1 MPFSTRI
8 GRGITVVSVSDA
20 FNRLAALAPEVIVV
34 WPETIAY
41 SQLQIWESY
50 FDHST
55 ATIAIIA
62 RNHAGKPRLK
72 SSVPTFFE
80 DEDGFGITDLAGLTS
95 IKVVL
100 YPTVRVRFR
109 KFVNAL
115 ADRVHVFIGHGDSD
129 KASSSRSS
137 ARIFDAIFVADQAA
151 QDRYPTNRMRSV
163 EFLQIGA
170 PMIDGLQA
178 AVESGTP
185 RKILY
190 APTWEGYSDENNYS
204 SLAAIAAHVESLCD
218 GREVRVMPHPGTGKR
233 LSSSKD
239 ALAAIARR
247 CGDNGDMTKVDL
259 FNWSDAM
266 VTDVSGVMSEYLA
279 TRKPIV
285 LVNPGTEAFGK
296 AAATSSMRGA
306 VEVWNPVSDEFES
319 ALSTASSP
327 ELTAARNK
335 AADMKYRGATST
347 ADAWR
352 EFDAALHRT
361 IDSAKT
367 GQSATR
373 VLRKRLFKKNPM
385 TAAKAVARFIL
396 RRPNRPRS

>member
-1 MPFSTRI
+1 M
-8 GRGITVVSVSDA
+8 SDA
-20 FNRLAALAPEVIVV
+20 FNRLATLAPEVVVV

-50 FDHST
+50 FAHST

-62 RNHAGKPRLK
+62 RNHAGKPRLE

-80 DEDGFGITDLAGLTS
+80 DEDVFGIADLAALKS

-109 KFVNAL
+109 KFINAL

-151 QDRYPTNRMRSV
+151 ENRYPTNRMRSV
-163 EFLQIGA
+163 EFVQIGA
-170 PMIDGLQA
+170 PLMDGLVA
-178 AVESGTP
+178 GARASVPT
-185 RKILY
+185 KILY

-204 SLAAIAAHVESLCD
+204 SLATVAAHLESVCA

-233 LSSSKD
+233 LASSKD
-239 ALAAIARR
+239 ALGVISGRL
-247 CGDNGDMTKVDL
+247 GDNGDMTKVDL

-266 VTDVSGVMSEYLA
+266 VTDISGVMSEYLA

-285 LVNPGTEAFGK
+285 LVNPGTEAFGSAIETSTMR
-296 AAATSSMRGA
+296 AAVS
-306 VEVWNPVSDEFES
+306 VWNPAIDGFES
-319 ALSTASSP
+319 ALATAAGA
-327 ELTAARNK
+327 ELTEARTT
-335 AADMKYRGATST
+335 AADLKYRGAKQSS
-347 ADAWR
+347 DAWR
-352 EFDAALHRT
+352 EFDSALHRMIAT
-361 IDSAKT
+361 ASA
-367 GQSATR
+367 GQSAVR
-373 VLRKRLFKKNPM
+373 IARKRLFKKNPI